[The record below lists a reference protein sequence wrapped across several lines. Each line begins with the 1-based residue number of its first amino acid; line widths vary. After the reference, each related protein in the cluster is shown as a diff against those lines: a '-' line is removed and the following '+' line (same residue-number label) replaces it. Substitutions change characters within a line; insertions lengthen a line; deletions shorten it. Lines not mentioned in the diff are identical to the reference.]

1 MRSPLRALLAILAV
15 LLLTVFI
22 GACGGGDNEET
33 AGPDTAT
40 EPAAQEG
47 GGAKV
52 GEQIQ
57 RDPANAGK
65 TFTVGSKNF
74 AEQYILGEIYAQAL
88 EAAGFKV
95 KKQLDLGSE
104 QVAYK
109 ALKSGRIDAYPEYTG
124 TALTSFYRVKIDD
137 VPRDKDEAFSQLEQK
152 AQKDDITPLPQT
164 PFENTYKITSNKKV
178 AQELGN
184 PKTISE
190 LAQKTGSSRSISG
203 FPECR
208 QRTDCLLGLRN
219 VYDWRP
225 KFVSSQGQYE
235 DLDQGQA
242 DFTFGFSTDGP
253 LATGKYVTYQDDKKL
268 FPPYNVSFMVGQ
280 DGMQA
285 LGDSGRQ
292 VIEQVQEPLTEEVM
306 QELNSRVSLDKQEPE
321 KVAADY
327 LKEAGFVGGT

>member
-1 MRSPLRALLAILAV
+1 MRSSLRALLAILAV
-15 LLLTVFI
+15 LSLAVFV
-22 GACGGGDNEET
+22 GACGEDSEEGGAN
-33 AGPDTAT
+33 APST
-40 EPAAQEG
+40 EPAANEDQSATAG
-47 GGAKV
+47 K
-52 GEQIQ
+52 QIQ
-57 RDPANAGK
+57 KDPANAGK

-74 AEQYILGEIYAQAL
+74 DEQYILGEIYAQSL

-104 QVAYK
+104 QVAF
-109 ALKSGRIDAYPEYTG
+109 KSLRDGRIDAYPEYTG
-124 TALTSFYRVKIDD
+124 TALTSFYRVKIDE
-137 VPRDKDEAFSQLEQK
+137 VPRDKDQAFDRLKSMAAE
-152 AQKDDITPLPQT
+152 DNITALPQT
-164 PFENTYKITSNKKV
+164 PFENTFKITSTKKV

-190 LAQKTGSSRSISG
+190 VAEKAGTTKSISG

-208 QRTDCLLGLRN
+208 QRTDCLLGLEN
-219 VYDWRP
+219 SYDWKP
-225 KFVSSQGQYE
+225 KFVSSQGKYE

-253 LATGKYVTYQDDKKL
+253 LKTGKYVTYEDDKKL
-268 FPPYNVSFMVGQ
+268 FPPYYISFLVRNAGVEKLGESGQ
-280 DGMQA
+280 
-285 LGDSGRQ
+285 Q

>member
-1 MRSPLRALLAILAV
+1 MRSSLRALLAILAV
-15 LLLTVFI
+15 LTLAVFA
-22 GACGGGDNEET
+22 GACGDDSEEGGS
-33 AGPDTAT
+33 APAST
-40 EPAAQEG
+40 EPAAQEDASATTG
-47 GGAKV
+47 K
-52 GEQIQ
+52 QIK

-74 AEQYILGEIYAQAL
+74 DEQYILGEIYAQAL
-88 EAAGFKV
+88 EAAGFTV

-104 QVAYK
+104 QVAF
-109 ALKSGRIDAYPEYTG
+109 KSLRKGRIDAYPEYTG
-124 TALTSFYRVKIDD
+124 TALTSFYRVEIDE
-137 VPRDKDEAFSQLEQK
+137 VPRDREQAFQELKRMAAE
-152 AQKDDITPLPQT
+152 DNITALPQT
-164 PFENTYKITSNKKV
+164 PFENTFRITSTKET
-178 AQELGN
+178 AQKLGN

-190 LAQKTGSSRSISG
+190 VAEKAGTRRSISG

-208 QRTDCLLGLRN
+208 QRTDCLLGLKN
-219 VYDWRP
+219 KYQWEP
-225 KFVSSQGQYE
+225 KFVSSQGKYE

-253 LATGKYVTYQDDKKL
+253 LKTGKYVTYEDDKQL
-268 FPPYNVSFMVGQ
+268 FPPYYISLLTRNKAMEKLGESGQ
-280 DGMQA
+280 
-285 LGDSGRQ
+285 Q